1 MSLACEKKD
10 LKPRIQMIVRSYEG
24 KVENILK
31 ILLTVQAESGA
42 NYVSEEAAAIVAEEL
57 GISKVKVYEVITFY
71 SMLSAKPRGKYI
83 IELCKSTPCHVNH
96 AQEISKT
103 FESLL
108 GIKMGETTSDGLFT
122 LEATSCFGA
131 CDVSPAAKIGE
142 KVYGNL
148 DTDKINDIICTYRG
162 DQRG

>member
-1 MSLACEKKD
+1 MSLACKVKD